1 MWRLYTEFCLSFHN
15 SLIFLSFWKYR
26 GNKANLK
33 LKYKWQN
40 FVSYV
45 TGIRIKP
52 LSGWDLV
59 MVTLPALACTQLI
72 HIWISQSRQKIL
84 SNTYLCMCHH
94 KSVYECIPIYV
105 YTHIK
110 AWKASIIWEGMG
122 KHGRIRGREGRLG
135 ITQYFYIEFS
145 KTEAINLAEH
155 RLLSFQELRISLD
168 SI

>member
-1 MWRLYTEFCLSFHN
+1 MHMLSNGYAILSGLVRGHLFVDTLYRILSFHN

-26 GNKANLK
+26 GNIANLK

-59 MVTLPALACTQLI
+59 RATLPALACTQLI

-110 AWKASIIWEGMG
+110 AWRASIIWEGMG
-122 KHGRIRGREGRLG
+122 KHGRIGEREGRQEMMW
-135 ITQYFYIEFS
+135 IQY
-145 KTEAINLAEH
+145 L
-155 RLLSFQELRISLD
+155 
-168 SI
+168 